1 MSTTTNF
8 DNIIQIAN
16 NKTLSIST
24 IKYGDVPSIKNVGT
38 ANDIKLEVTIPP
50 LEQDLD
56 IEIGKVETGDTP
68 SVKKRL
74 MNGKMYLDF
83 VLPIKGD
90 QGVAGPQGDAA
101 TIQIGRV
108 SIGNVAKVEN
118 VGTENK
124 AILNFTLPYA
134 SGQGSYIPSQGS
146 DESSGGDKETAEE
159 LRNVTAGINRSAK
172 ATEELESTI
181 ANILSQVTAM
191 VEQNKVIISRVVNQS
206 EQLTKTLGDRI
217 DANKMSIKAI
227 QMTTIDRSMLDE
239 TKSRVAN
246 CEQNVALLRGELQQI
261 FGSEVYRTDM
271 KNISDELDRL
281 QDAINTINQTIK
293 QLDDINESIS
303 LLKTNGTQDRVDIEL
318 LQTKL
323 SELTTTV
330 NGKQDAG
337 MLVTVKDLDAG
348 LKNSIDSISGIRI
361 TANQNARKI
370 SDATTEII
378 NLNAT
383 LEAANQAINDV
394 QKNYADGD
402 KANKTL
408 IDNLSTKVDNQTKA
422 INETIAEIQ
431 DKQKTNENK
440 FADAA
445 NVYTKTEMDDA
456 LDAFLTKAGGDIVG
470 NLKVN
475 GSVTADSFVGR
486 LVGNADSA
494 TIASKAT
501 YDGAGNEIAKTYVSK
516 DVYNTLAGKLAGT
529 ASKAEQAVSQL
540 ETFTKQLSDGIIEID
555 KIKADN
561 ETINT
566 SIDALSDEKA
576 DKSAITELQSLI
588 ASNKEDDDTKRKV
601 LEDELDK
608 FMPKN
613 AVIPV
618 EQIDQAIIEKLNGI
632 ETNADAITQ
641 VQTQQQAAD
650 AKINKNA
657 DGISKIQESL
667 SRIDEEVELTKQSI
681 VIPQKVSL
689 ETIKQMFGEYM
700 PIDDEPKQPTEEP
713 STEEPSTEPTQ
724 PAEEPTTE
732 PEQPAKEQ
740 PSIEPEQP
748 PTEEPAKEE
757 PAKEQPST
765 EEPEQP
771 SAEEPATEQPTTE
784 PEQPAT
790 EEPAAEPTQPSTEE
804 PATEPEQPEDNNNT
818 DEGGEA

>member
-74 MNGKMYLDF
+74 MNGKVYLDF

-281 QDAINTINQTIK
+281 QDAIDTINQTIK

-650 AKINKNA
+650 AKISKNA

-732 PEQPAKEQ
+732 PKQPAKEQ

>member
-370 SDATTEII
+370 SDAATEII

-540 ETFTKQLSDGIIEID
+540 ETFTKQLSDSIIEID